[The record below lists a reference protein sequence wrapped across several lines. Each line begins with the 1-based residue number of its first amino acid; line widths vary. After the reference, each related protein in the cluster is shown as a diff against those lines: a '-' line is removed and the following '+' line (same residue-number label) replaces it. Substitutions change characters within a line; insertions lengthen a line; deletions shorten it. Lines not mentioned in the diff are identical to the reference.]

1 MATCFDNFKWMCAN
15 MVGLIV
21 SYPLNTIKYHA
32 QTDRFKFVSVRH
44 IYNGFFAH
52 IGGKLATR
60 FVTFNIYNCFCNMKS
75 QNNNMSDI
83 VTMSLISGIVTSAIT
98 TPFDYIKITK
108 QLRVNHNFNYKC
120 PAAYI
125 NGIQYTF
132 MRDFAG
138 SVVYFPFY
146 NFLKKTYDMPYATN
160 GFLASSLAKFVS
172 YPFDTCKTFGQLGI
186 KTNYGNVLHLFRGV
200 TFDVLRSGINGA
212 IVFSTFE
219 FLSRFC

>member
-1 MATCFDNFKWMCAN
+1 MATCFDNFKWMSAN
-15 MVGLIV
+15 IVGLIV
-21 SYPLNTIKYHA
+21 SYPLNTVKYHA
-32 QTDRFKFVSVRH
+32 QTDRFKFVSIRYV
-44 IYNGFFAH
+44 YNGFFAH
-52 IGGKLATR
+52 VGGKLTTR

-98 TPFDYIKITK
+98 TPFDYVKITK
-108 QLRVNHNFNYKC
+108 QLRLNNNYKC
-120 PAAYI
+120 PTAYV

-132 MRDFAG
+132 LRDFAG

-146 NFLKKTYDMPYATN
+146 NYLKKTHDLSYATN

-172 YPFDTCKTFGQLGI
+172 YPFDTFKTFNQMNI
-186 KTNYGNVLHLFRGV
+186 KMNNCNVSHLFRGV
-200 TFDVLRSGINGA
+200 TFDAMRSGINGA

-219 FLSRFC
+219 FLSRYC

>member
-1 MATCFDNFKWMCAN
+1 MATCFDNFKWMSAN
-15 MVGLIV
+15 IVGLIV
-21 SYPLNTIKYHA
+21 SYPLNTVKYHA
-32 QTDRFKFVSVRH
+32 QTDRFKFVSIRH
-44 IYNGFFAH
+44 IYNGFFTH
-52 IGGKLATR
+52 VGGKLTTR
-60 FVTFNIYNCFCNMKS
+60 FVTFNIYNCFCNIKS

-98 TPFDYIKITK
+98 TPFDYVKITK
-108 QLRVNHNFNYKC
+108 QLRLNNNYKC
-120 PAAYI
+120 PVAYV

-146 NFLKKTYDMPYATN
+146 NYLKKTYDLSYATN

-172 YPFDTCKTFGQLGI
+172 YPFDTFKTFNQMNI
-186 KTNYGNVLHLFRGV
+186 KMNNCNVSHLFRGV
-200 TFDVLRSGINGA
+200 TFDVVRSGINGA

-219 FLSRFC
+219 FLSRYC